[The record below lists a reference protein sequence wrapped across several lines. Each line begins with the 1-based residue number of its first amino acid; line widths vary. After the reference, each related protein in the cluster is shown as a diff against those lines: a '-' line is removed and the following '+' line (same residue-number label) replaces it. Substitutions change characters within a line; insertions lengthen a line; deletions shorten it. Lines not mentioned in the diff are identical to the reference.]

1 MKQVLGCIRRAD
13 ERYGMIQD
21 GDKICVGVSGGKD
34 SLLLMYG
41 LKLYQLFS
49 KKKYDLCAVM
59 LDLGIVE
66 QDTSGIEA
74 FAEKNDIDFEV
85 RKTDIGD
92 VVFNIRK
99 EKNPCAMCAKMRRGA
114 LNDIAVSKGCN
125 LVALGHNREDV
136 LETFLLSLFFE
147 ARLNTFAPITYLGRS
162 GVTVIRPLV
171 FFPERDA
178 RAAAKRLELPV
189 IPANCP
195 VAGRTKR
202 EDMRLLLQEFRHI
215 VPDVETKLMKAVVDT
230 HKYGMWDRMKLPPRM
245 TGGVFTGIEG
255 DPAKLLKTGGYA
267 EDCKRCRHA
276 QDDEE

>member
-49 KKKYDLCAVM
+49 KKKYNLCAVM
-59 LDLGIVE
+59 LDLGLVE

-74 FAEKNDIDFEV
+74 FAEKNGIDFEV

-195 VAGRTKR
+195 VAGKTKR

-255 DPAKLLKTGGYA
+255 DPAKILKTGGYA
-267 EDCKRCRHA
+267 EDCRRCRHA
-276 QDDEE
+276 HTDEE

>member
-13 ERYGMIQD
+13 EKYGMIRD

-49 KKKYDLCAVM
+49 KKKYDICAVM
-59 LDLGIVE
+59 LDLGLVE
-66 QDTSGIEA
+66 QDTAPISA
-74 FAEKNDIDFEV
+74 FAERIGVDFEV

-99 EKNPCAMCAKMRRGA
+99 DNSPCAMCAKMRRGA

-136 LETFLLSLFFE
+136 LETFLLSLFYE
-147 ARLNTFAPITYLGRS
+147 ARLNTFAPVTYLGRA

-171 FFPERDA
+171 FFPEKSA
-178 RAAAKRLELPV
+178 IAAAKRLELPV
-189 IPANCP
+189 IKPNCP
-195 VAGRTKR
+195 VAGKTKR
-202 EDMRLLLQEFRHI
+202 EDMRILLQEFRHI
-215 VPDVETKLMKAVVDT
+215 VPDVETKLMKAIVDT
-230 HKYGMWDRMKLPPRM
+230 HKYGMWDRMKLPPRQ
-245 TGGVFTGIEG
+245 TGGVACGEC
-255 DPAKLLKTGGYA
+255 DPLALG
-267 EDCKRCRHA
+267 
-276 QDDEE
+276 EEEE

>member
-34 SLLLMYG
+34 SLVLMYG
-41 LKLYQLFS
+41 LKLYQMFS
-49 KKKYDLCAVM
+49 KKKYDVCAVM
-59 LDLGIVE
+59 LDLGLVK
-66 QDTSGIEA
+66 QDTSGIER
-74 FAEKNDIDFEV
+74 FAEKIGIDFEV
-85 RKTDIGD
+85 RPTDIGD

-99 EKNPCAMCAKMRRGA
+99 EKSPCAMCAKMRRGA

-162 GVTVIRPLV
+162 GVTIIRPLV

-195 VAGRTKR
+195 VAGKTKR

-245 TGGVFTGIEG
+245 TGGVFVGEG
-255 DPAKLLKTGGYA
+255 DPAKILKTGGYA
-267 EDCKRCRHA
+267 EECKRCKHA
-276 QDDEE
+276 QNDEE

>member
-59 LDLGIVE
+59 LDLGLVE

-74 FAEKNDIDFEV
+74 FAEKNGIDFEV

-195 VAGRTKR
+195 VAGKTKR

-215 VPDVETKLMKAVVDT
+215 VPDVENKLMKAVVDT

-276 QDDEE
+276 HTDEE

>member
-13 ERYGMIQD
+13 ERYNMIQD

-66 QDTSGIEA
+66 QDTGGIEM
-74 FAEKNDIDFEV
+74 FAKEHYIDFEV

-99 EKNPCAMCAKMRRGA
+99 EKNPCAMCAKMRLGA
-114 LNDIAVSKGCN
+114 LN
-125 LVALGHNREDV
+125 V

-147 ARLNTFAPITYLGRS
+147 ARLNTFAPVTYLGRT
-162 GVTVIRPLV
+162 GITVIRPLV
-171 FFPERDA
+171 FFPEKDA
-178 RAAAKRLELPV
+178 VSASRRLRLPV
-189 IPANCP
+189 LRANCP
-195 VAGRTKR
+195 AAGHTKR
-202 EDMRLLLQEFRHI
+202 EDMRLLLQDFRKI
-215 VPDVETKLMKAVVDT
+215 VPDVETKFMKAIVDT
-230 HKYGMWDRMKLPPRM
+230 HKYGMWDRMKLPPRQ
-245 TGGVFTGIEG
+245 TGGIRLGEVDPLALPAIKSCMKCDGTSSDELQPDETAIEFTE
-255 DPAKLLKTGGYA
+255 
-267 EDCKRCRHA
+267 
-276 QDDEE
+276 Q

>member
-41 LKLYQLFS
+41 LKLYQMFS

-59 LDLGIVE
+59 LDLGLVE
-66 QDTSGIEA
+66 QDTSGIYE
-74 FAEKNDIDFEV
+74 FAERNGIDFEV

-99 EKNPCAMCAKMRRGA
+99 DKSPCAMCAKMRRGA

-171 FFPERDA
+171 FFPEKDA
-178 RAAAKRLELPV
+178 KAAAKRLELPV
-189 IPANCP
+189 LPANCP
-195 VAGRTKR
+195 VAGKTKR

-245 TGGVFTGIEG
+245 TGGVFASEG

-267 EDCKRCRHA
+267 EECRGCKHA
-276 QDDEE
+276 DDEE

>member
-59 LDLGIVE
+59 LDLGLVE

-74 FAEKNDIDFEV
+74 FAEKNGIDFEV

-195 VAGRTKR
+195 VAGKTKR

-215 VPDVETKLMKAVVDT
+215 VPDVENKLMKAVVDT

-255 DPAKLLKTGGYA
+255 DPAKILKTGGYA

-276 QDDEE
+276 HIDEE

>member
-74 FAEKNDIDFEV
+74 FAEKNGIDFEV

-147 ARLNTFAPITYLGRS
+147 ARLNTFAPVTYLGRS

-195 VAGRTKR
+195 VAGKTKR

-215 VPDVETKLMKAVVDT
+215 VPDVENKLMKAVVDT

-255 DPAKLLKTGGYA
+255 DPAKILKTGGYA
-267 EDCKRCRHA
+267 EECKRCRHA

>member
-41 LKLYQLFS
+41 LKLYQMFS

-59 LDLGIVE
+59 LDLGLVE
-66 QDTSGIEA
+66 QDTSGISA
-74 FAEKNDIDFEV
+74 FARDNGIDFEV
-85 RKTDIGD
+85 VKTDIGD

-114 LNDIAVSKGCN
+114 LNDIAVKKGCN

-162 GVTVIRPLV
+162 GITVIRPLV
-171 FFPERDA
+171 FFPEKDA

-189 IPANCP
+189 IPANCS
-195 VAGRTKR
+195 VAGKTKR
-202 EDMRLLLQEFRHI
+202 EDMRLLLQDFRHI
-215 VPDVETKLMKAVVDT
+215 VPDIETKLMKAIVDT

-245 TGGVFTGIEG
+245 TGGVFSGEH
-255 DPAKLLKTGGYA
+255 DPLDILGREHIRERKKFHSS
-267 EDCKRCRHA
+267 R
-276 QDDEE
+276 DE

>member
-13 ERYGMIQD
+13 EKYGMIQD
-21 GDKICVGVSGGKD
+21 GDRICVGVSGGKD

-41 LKLYQLFS
+41 LKLYQMFS

-74 FAEKNDIDFEV
+74 FAREHDIDFEIK
-85 RKTDIGD
+85 KTDIGD

-99 EKNPCAMCAKMRRGA
+99 EKSPCAMCAKMRRGA
-114 LNDIAVSKGCN
+114 LNDIAVAKGCN

-136 LETFLLSLFFE
+136 LETFLLSLFYE
-147 ARLNTFAPITYLGRS
+147 ARLNTFAPITYLGRT

-171 FFPERDA
+171 FYPEKDA
-178 RAAAKRLELPV
+178 INAARRLELPV

-195 VAGRTKR
+195 VAGSTKR
-202 EDMRLLLQEFRHI
+202 EDMKNLLQDFRRI
-215 VPDVETKLMKAVVDT
+215 VPDVETRLMKAIADT
-230 HKYGMWDRMKLPPRM
+230 HKYGMWDRMKLPPRQ
-245 TGGVFTGIEG
+245 TGGVRCGEC
-255 DPAKLLKTGGYA
+255 DPTALNIN
-267 EDCKRCRHA
+267 DFNF
-276 QDDEE
+276 DE

>member
-13 ERYGMIQD
+13 EKYDLIHE
-21 GDKICVGVSGGKD
+21 GDRICVGVSGGKD

-49 KKKYDLCAVM
+49 KKKYEFCAVM
-59 LDLGIVE
+59 LDLGLVE

-74 FAEKNDIDFEV
+74 FAREHDIDFEV

-92 VVFNIRK
+92 VVFNVRK

-147 ARLNTFAPITYLGRS
+147 SRLNTFAPITYLGRT
-162 GVTVIRPLV
+162 GITVIRPLV
-171 FFPERDA
+171 FFPEKDA
-178 RAAAKRLELPV
+178 IAAAKRLDLPV
-189 IPANCP
+189 LRANCP
-195 VAGRTKR
+195 VAGSTKR
-202 EDMRLLLQEFRHI
+202 EDMRILLQDLRKV
-215 VPDVETKLMKAVVDT
+215 VPDVETRLMKAIVDT
-230 HKYGMWDRMKLPPRM
+230 HKYGMWDRMKLPPRA
-245 TGGVFTGIEG
+245 TGGVRCAECDPLMLGNAKEDTLLREDVSVSEFT
-255 DPAKLLKTGGYA
+255 D
-267 EDCKRCRHA
+267 
-276 QDDEE
+276 

>member
-41 LKLYQLFS
+41 LKLYQMFS

-59 LDLGIVE
+59 LDLGLVE

-74 FAEKNDIDFEV
+74 FAEKNGIDFEV

-99 EKNPCAMCAKMRRGA
+99 DKSPCAMCAKMRRGA

-189 IPANCP
+189 LPANCP
-195 VAGRTKR
+195 VAGKTKR

-245 TGGVFTGIEG
+245 TGGVFSGVEG
-255 DPAKLLKTGGYA
+255 DPAKILKTGGYA